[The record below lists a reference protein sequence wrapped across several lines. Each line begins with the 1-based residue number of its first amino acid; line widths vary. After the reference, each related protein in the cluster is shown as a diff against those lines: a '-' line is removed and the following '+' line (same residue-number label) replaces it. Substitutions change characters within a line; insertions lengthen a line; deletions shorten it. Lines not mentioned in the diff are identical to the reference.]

1 MALTITFTEG
11 KFDFTQFNDMLTH
24 VKPSAGTKVA
34 IARSLMKDVLS
45 SDMRYR
51 AMPLIELGYALEN
64 EIETYSNARK
74 IYTTCNIEARTNK
87 TIAKTWSAQEL
98 VQAAKIA
105 AHVNANASLVAEQT
119 ESNRGRPE
127 LTVANQSTSAD
138 AGKVA

>member
-1 MALTITFTEG
+1 MALTITFTDG
-11 KFDFTQFNDMLTH
+11 KFDFTQFNDMLAV

-51 AMPLIELGYALEN
+51 AMPLIELGYALEDQ
-64 EIETYSNARK
+64 IETYSNARK

-98 VQAAKIA
+98 VQAAKTA
-105 AHVNANASLVAEQT
+105 AHVNANASLKAEQT

-127 LTVANQSTSAD
+127 LTPENQSTSAD
-138 AGKVA
+138 AGRVA